1 MNRDWRGAESEF
13 KKAIELSPGYATA
26 YQRYSTLLSIMGRH
40 EESLKAIWK
49 AQALDPVSPSINGG
63 LGARLLYAHRYD
75 EAIEQLHRALE
86 MDPDLGLT
94 HRYLGWAYQAK
105 GHPEKAIDEL
115 RKASL
120 LDARSEL
127 LASLAH
133 GYAVAAHARQAE
145 SILKDLEERSRR
157 AYVPP
162 YQFAVVYAG
171 LGRKDRAFEWLA
183 KSCHDRDVHFVS
195 FTFDPDL
202 DNLRSDPRFQD
213 LLRCAG
219 LPQ

>member
-1 MNRDWRGAESEF
+1 
-13 KKAIELSPGYATA
+13 
-26 YQRYSTLLSIMGRH
+26 
-40 EESLKAIWK
+40 
-49 AQALDPVSPSINGG
+49 
-63 LGARLLYAHRYD
+63 
-75 EAIEQLHRALE
+75 
-86 MDPDLGLT
+86 
-94 HRYLGWAYQAK
+94 
-105 GHPEKAIDEL
+105 
-115 RKASL
+115 

-133 GYAVAAHARQAE
+133 GYTVAAHARQAE

-162 YQFAVVYAG
+162 YQFVVVYAG

-219 LPQ
+219 LPE